1 MFSAFY
7 INHSLEIQGVF
18 LDLSKFGMKIFYTFR
33 SNGCQRVVLDGP
45 SVSWQSIKT
54 VVLQGSIFRLQFF
67 P

>member
-1 MFSAFY
+1 MFCAFY

-33 SNGCQRVVLDGP
+33 SNECQRVVLDGP